1 MHQGMHAHNAR
12 TRRPICCVA
21 WRDMSLQLLLLRVIP
36 CGALLLC
43 YHAHKDMRLTWTR
56 YFPLLCAAA
65 ARVVP
70 SS

>member
-1 MHQGMHAHNAR
+1 MHQGMHAHDAH

-43 YHAHKDMRLTWTR
+43 VTMLTKI
-56 YFPLLCAAA
+56 
-65 ARVVP
+65 
-70 SS
+70 